1 MIGPKLGAN
10 LKTQKVACEDS
21 EIGPSG
27 GFYQDRESVA
37 KHLPLAWS
45 KESQADRNKESFRPR
60 IFLEH
65 TCLKYRIVAW
75 VNLKKLLEML
85 DQYYEQTKAK

>member
-1 MIGPKLGAN
+1 M
-10 LKTQKVACEDS
+10 ACEDS

-45 KESQADRNKESFRPR
+45 KESQSDRTKE
-60 IFLEH
+60 
-65 TCLKYRIVAW
+65 W
-75 VNLKKLLEML
+75 VNPGFYPPTQFFEK
-85 DQYYEQTKAK
+85 QPS

>member
-1 MIGPKLGAN
+1 MFLIGQKLGAV
-10 LKTQKVACEDS
+10 LKTLKVACEDS

-45 KESQADRNKESFRPR
+45 KESQADRNKESSRPR
-60 IFLEH
+60 IYVEHTLH
-65 TCLKYRIVAW
+65 TCLKNRICRVGE
-75 VNLKKLLEML
+75 LKK
-85 DQYYEQTKAK
+85 ASRNA

>member
-1 MIGPKLGAN
+1 
-10 LKTQKVACEDS
+10 VACEDS

-45 KESQADRNKESFRPR
+45 KESQSDR
-60 IFLEH
+60 
-65 TCLKYRIVAW
+65 T
-75 VNLKKLLEML
+75 KLLEML
-85 DQYYEQTKAK
+85 DQYFEQTKSK

>member
-1 MIGPKLGAN
+1 M
-10 LKTQKVACEDS
+10 ACEDS

-45 KESQADRNKESFRPR
+45 KESQSDRNKE
-60 IFLEH
+60 
-65 TCLKYRIVAW
+65 
-75 VNLKKLLEML
+75 
-85 DQYYEQTKAK
+85 